1 MVEAEQKTGVNE
13 VIGMKVVDE
22 KTVDPS
28 TRTQP
33 EALSKV
39 TVEDLVTKVVG
50 KLLASSSPMAKISK
64 MIFEVTEVVSW
75 MF

>member
-50 KLLASSSPMAKISK
+50 KLLA
-64 MIFEVTEVVSW
+64 
-75 MF
+75 